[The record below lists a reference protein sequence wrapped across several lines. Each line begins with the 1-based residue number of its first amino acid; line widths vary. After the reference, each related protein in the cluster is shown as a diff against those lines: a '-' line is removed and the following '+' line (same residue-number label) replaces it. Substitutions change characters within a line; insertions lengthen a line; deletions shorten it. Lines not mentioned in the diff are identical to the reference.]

1 MPYLIDGHNVIGQTP
16 GLSLDDPDDE
26 VKLVLLVRRHCLRE
40 KRKATVIFDGGLP
53 GGVSS
58 LSTRAVAVIFASDR
72 HTTADDL
79 IIKRIEAERNPS
91 GLIVVSSDQ
100 KIVAAARQRQ
110 MATRTSAEFGRLLVH
125 KPAPTG
131 APEKER
137 GLTQSELAEWE
148 NLFKRGKSRPDPKGL
163 QDP

>member
-26 VKLVLLVRRHCLRE
+26 VKLVLLARRHCLRE
-40 KRKATVIFDGGLP
+40 GRKATVIFDGGLP
-53 GGVSS
+53 GGVSG
-58 LSTRAVAVIFASDR
+58 LSTSDVTVIFASDR

-79 IIKRIEAERNPS
+79 ILKRIEAEPNPS
-91 GLIVVSSDQ
+91 GLIVITSDH
-100 KIVAAARQRQ
+100 KIASAAQQRR
-110 MATRTSAEFGRLLVH
+110 MTVRPSAEFGRALVH
-125 KPAPTG
+125 TPASTG

-148 NLFKRGKSRPDPKGL
+148 DLFKRGKSS
-163 QDP
+163 